1 MNSLG
6 FVTFLL
12 IGGMAFWVL
21 FFLLGFVLPY
31 WISLGVFE
39 WLRPKKVFDEEDK
52 NQYLNLYLERPIIDW
67 SFFCSIK
74 MQLLT

>member
-1 MNSLG
+1 MNSFG

-52 NQYLNLYLERPIIDW
+52 N
-67 SFFCSIK
+67 
-74 MQLLT
+74 